1 MRMLSCLGILLMGYG
16 WILPAG
22 LHAGEE
28 HGHEGEGGHE
38 EEQVVRMDP
47 GMLEAFAIRLDTAGP
62 RDLVMEKQF
71 PAEVILPP
79 AGKNEVRARFAGIVI
94 RVVKELGSE
103 VRRGDTLAWIESD
116 ESLTP
121 YPLVARMDGVVARQ
135 LVAEGEAVEEKDLLF
150 VVVNPRVLW
159 VAITVYPTELGKI
172 RKGQKVRIRYNG
184 QEVTTA
190 IRFVEPI
197 LDEHTR
203 TTRAYAELR
212 KPPRGWKPGLFVW
225 AYVEVA
231 RRRVPVAVAREALMR
246 RAEGGW
252 MVFVKDEEGFRPVPV
267 RVLAEDRDYAAVEGL
282 EPGAVYV
289 RSGAFTLKAELEKGQ
304 FEAGHAH

>member
-1 MRMLSCLGILLMGYG
+1 MSMRRFYTGLVALAGLLALRG
-16 WILPAG
+16 PAG
-22 LHAGEE
+22 AKETHP
-28 HGHEGEGGHE
+28 HEGEVEVIRLSAEQME
-38 EEQVVRMDP
+38 E
-47 GMLEAFAIRLDTAGP
+47 FAVELDTAGP
-62 RDLVMEKQF
+62 RELMVEKVF

-79 AGKNEVRARFAGIVI
+79 SGKTEIRARFSGIVTRVI
-94 RVVKELGSE
+94 RALGSS

-121 YPLVARMDGVVARQ
+121 YPVVTRMGGVIARQ
-135 LVAEGEAVEEKDLLF
+135 FVTEGEAVEEKDLLF
-150 VVVNPRVLW
+150 VVVNPRILW
-159 VAITVYPTELGKI
+159 VAITVYPTEIGDI
-172 RKGQKVRIRYNG
+172 RRGQVVWIRHDG
-184 QEVTTA
+184 ETLTST
-190 IRFVEPI
+190 IRFVEPV

-212 KPPRGWKPGLFVW
+212 RFPSSWKPGLFVW
-225 AYVEVA
+225 AHVEVE
-231 RRRVPVAVAREALMR
+231 RRKVPVAVAREALMR

-267 RVLAEDRDYAAVEGL
+267 RVLAEDRNYAAVEGL